1 MDEKVPTLSKGT
13 SCERLM
19 ASWKKL
25 KKSLNWL
32 KSTRGRKLMTLYFWL
47 LTAFEIMFRG

>member
-1 MDEKVPTLSKGT
+1 MGT

-25 KKSLNWL
+25 KNNLNWL
-32 KSTRGRKLMTLYFWL
+32 KSTSGRKLITLYFWL
-47 LTAFEIMFRG
+47 LTAFEMALRG